1 MTEFSTLR
9 PKSYR
14 YLTDDNDENEK
25 GKIQSVCYK
34 TKTLIW
40 RFKKFYKNSSAW
52 KRTEYLAKINFLEI
66 V

>member
-14 YLTDDNDENEK
+14 YLTDDNDEHEK

-34 TKTLIW
+34 TKT
-40 RFKKFYKNSSAW
+40 
-52 KRTEYLAKINFLEI
+52 
-66 V
+66 

>member
-1 MTEFSTLR
+1 MIEFSTLR

-34 TKTLIW
+34 TKT
-40 RFKKFYKNSSAW
+40 
-52 KRTEYLAKINFLEI
+52 
-66 V
+66 